1 MFEILGKQNDRQLSF
16 IMDDT
21 IKKYALKLMPDC
33 DYVID
38 KKFSLLSKELRLILK
53 QMLNFN
59 PNERLSAR
67 DLINN
72 SYFESIRNQ
81 S

>member
-67 DLINN
+67 ELINN